1 MDAPMVVHFKGG
13 SLGGEV
19 RVMNK
24 YDFVGGRL
32 RIPVYVPQSGQMVS
46 YPRYN
51 DSFGCPPVIQ
61 YECDEYQI
69 DRTIRPDEFEAR
81 WIRPKDR
88 SAEVVRLT
96 DEVAV
101 LKAKLA
107 SADDLIAG
115 LKKVKK
121 ALLKVTGI

>member
-1 MDAPMVVHFKGG
+1 MDCPMVVHFKGG

-24 YDFVGGRL
+24 HDFVGGRL
-32 RIPVYVPQSGQMVS
+32 RIPVYVPQSGQTVS

-51 DSFGCPPVIQ
+51 DGFGYPPVIQ

-88 SAEVVRLT
+88 SAEVVKLT
-96 DEVAV
+96 DENKRLQTMLTEALDALEAV
-101 LKAKLA
+101 KK
-107 SADDLIAG
+107 
-115 LKKVKK
+115 LKKFFKK
-121 ALLKVTGI
+121 QP